1 MAFHHCTG
9 QKPIMVPMGNEALDG
24 KKAILLQISTFGYE
38 NRCPEAD
45 SAREMPLRAVA
56 VKKQ

>member
-1 MAFHHCTG
+1 
-9 QKPIMVPMGNEALDG
+9 MVPMGNEALDG